1 MRSAVYLEKVGSR
14 ILLDTQGELSDEAVL
29 IQKAKD
35 FDSEAWAQIYRRY
48 YPKIYAYLHYRV
60 GDVDLAEDITANV
73 FLHAVERIK
82 SFTYRGFPLSSWLY
96 RIAHNQ
102 MVDHFRRKAKVATKP
117 LTEELLA
124 KRGGVHEEME
134 GALVREDLSSALKN
148 ITEEQQQVVLLKF
161 FGGLSNAEVA
171 RIIRKP
177 EGAVKA
183 LQHRALAS
191 LRRILGTEGKNE
203 ERL

>member
-1 MRSAVYLEKVGSR
+1 VRLAVYLEKAGSG
-14 ILLDTQGELSDEAVL
+14 ILQDTQGELSDEAIL

-48 YPKIYAYLHYRV
+48 YPKIYAYLRYRV
-60 GDVDLAEDITANV
+60 GDIDLAEDITANV
-73 FLHAVERIK
+73 FLHAVEGIG
-82 SFTYRGFPLSSWLY
+82 SFTYRGFSISAWLF

-102 MVDHFRRKAKVATKP
+102 VTDHLRRKAKVAIEP
-117 LTEELLA
+117 LTEELLSTEDT
-124 KRGGVHEEME
+124 GQETME
-134 GALVREDLSSALKN
+134 GALVRAELSLALKN
-148 ITEEQQQVVLLKF
+148 ITEEQRQVVLLKF
-161 FGGLSNAEVA
+161 FAGLSNAEVA

-191 LRRILGTEGKNE
+191 LRQILGTEEKNE

>member
-1 MRSAVYLEKVGSR
+1 MPAVYLGKVGSR

-48 YPKIYAYLHYRV
+48 YPKIYTYLHYRV
-60 GDVDLAEDITANV
+60 GDVDLAEDITASV

-124 KRGGVHEEME
+124 KRGGVPEEME

>member
-1 MRSAVYLEKVGSR
+1 MRSAVYLEKVGAG
-14 ILLDTQGELSDEAVL
+14 ILPDTQGELSDEAIL

-35 FDSEAWAQIYRRY
+35 FDSEAWAQIYRRHY
-48 YPKIYAYLHYRV
+48 SKIYAYLCHRL
-60 GDVDLAEDITANV
+60 GDIELAEDVAATV
-73 FLHAVERIK
+73 FLHAVEGIG
-82 SFTYRGFPLSSWLY
+82 SFTYRGFSLSAWLF

-102 MVDHFRRKAKVATKP
+102 VVDHLRRKAKVATEP

-124 KRGGVHEEME
+124 TRGTVQEAMEE
-134 GALVREDLSSALKN
+134 ALVREELSLALKN
-148 ITEEQQQVVLLKF
+148 ITEEQRQVVLLKF
-161 FGGLSNAEVA
+161 FAGLSNAEVA

-191 LRRILGTEGKNE
+191 LRRIMATE
-203 ERL
+203 ERNEGRL

>member
-1 MRSAVYLEKVGSR
+1 MRPAVYLEKAGTG
-14 ILLDTQGELSDEAVL
+14 ILLDTQGELSDEAIL

-35 FDSEAWAQIYRRY
+35 FDSEAWAQIYRHH
-48 YPKIYAYLHYRV
+48 YPKIYAYLRHRV
-60 GDVDLAEDITANV
+60 GDIDLAEDIAASV
-73 FLHAVERIK
+73 FLHAVEGIK
-82 SFTYRGFPLSSWLY
+82 SFTYRGFSLSAWLF

-102 MVDHFRRKAKVATKP
+102 VVDHFRRKAKAATEP
-117 LTEELLA
+117 LTEKLSA
-124 KRGGVHEEME
+124 KGDGVQEAVE
-134 GALVREDLSSALKN
+134 GALVREELSLALKN
-148 ITEEQQQVVLLKF
+148 ITEEQRQVVLLKF
-161 FGGLSNAEVA
+161 FGGMSNAEVA

-191 LRRILGTEGKNE
+191 LRRILGTEGRNG

>member
-1 MRSAVYLEKVGSR
+1 MA
-14 ILLDTQGELSDEAVL
+14 
-29 IQKAKD
+29 
-35 FDSEAWAQIYRRY
+35 
-48 YPKIYAYLHYRV
+48 
-60 GDVDLAEDITANV
+60 ANV
-73 FLHAVERIK
+73 FLHAVEGIG
-82 SFTYRGFPLSSWLY
+82 SFTYRGFSLSAWLF

-102 MVDHFRRKAKVATKP
+102 VVDHLRRRAKVTTEP

-124 KRGGVHEEME
+124 KEGTVEETIE
-134 GALVREDLSSALKN
+134 GALVRAELSLALEN
-148 ITEEQQQVVLLKF
+148 ITKEQRQVVLLKF

-191 LRRILGTEGKNE
+191 LRRIMGTEEKNG
-203 ERL
+203 ERLW